1 VNQVCIMGTADTR
14 ELTLVSAIAAG
25 RWVGRGRLGT
35 PAVMKLGQTGPHPT
49 ETEGGVTPMPF
60 LTAASTAVP
69 AACNS
74 AS

>member
-1 VNQVCIMGTADTR
+1 MGTGDTR

-25 RWVGRGRLGT
+25 RWVGDGRLGT
-35 PAVMKLGQTGPHPT
+35 PAVMKLGQTTPDPT

-60 LTAASTAVP
+60 LTAASITVP